1 MRECASARQ
10 SWFSRTENRLV
21 RNGKAGVEDG
31 ANLSRPNGL
40 RKKGFR
46 TGQATFKR
54 SDRLPSSCL
63 GMESVRCFLETLTIL
78 AIYGDSA

>member
-31 ANLSRPNGL
+31 ANLSRLNGL
-40 RKKGFR
+40 RKKGSR
-46 TGQATFKR
+46 TDRQPSRDPGGFVGTARREPR
-54 SDRLPSSCL
+54 S
-63 GMESVRCFLETLTIL
+63 CFLETLTIL
-78 AIYGDSA
+78 AVYGDSA